1 MGASS
6 SSNTTQSSTTST
18 EIVKIVA
25 DPPKLAERYRFEG
38 LNLLQWSSYVDM
50 ILRDQRLNHH
60 LTNQPP
66 CSKDPSYACWRKEED
81 TIQLWLLENL
91 SPKISDRYLYMK
103 TVETLWEKARQAH
116 SKEHDQSQIYRLVQK
131 SILLMQGDRSVTEYA
146 GELECI
152 WSEIDHYRPVLNLDS
167 EERKYT
173 EKSAVQISDRAR
185 F

>member
-1 MGASS
+1 
-6 SSNTTQSSTTST
+6 
-18 EIVKIVA
+18 
-25 DPPKLAERYRFEG
+25 
-38 LNLLQWSSYVDM
+38 M
-50 ILRDQRLNHH
+50 ILRGQRLNHH

-116 SKEHDQSQIYRLVQK
+116 SKEHDESQIYRLVQK

-173 EKSAVQISDRAR
+173 VKNRLYKFLIGLDSEYETLVNQILAR
-185 F
+185 KKVPNFRRSS